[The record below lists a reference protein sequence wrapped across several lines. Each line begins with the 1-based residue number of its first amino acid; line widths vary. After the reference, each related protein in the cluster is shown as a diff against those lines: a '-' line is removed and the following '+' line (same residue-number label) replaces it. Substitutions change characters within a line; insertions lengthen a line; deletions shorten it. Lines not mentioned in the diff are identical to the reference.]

1 LRQHPCGWT
10 WLRLVSLDC
19 ATPGASLGAKFDTPR
34 PWNTLIPNLDEDA
47 STLEHGAASYDPD
60 IWSISI
66 LATDGG
72 ACGPGRRARSAPNSS
87 ATMRCCACCSC
98 AQRGPRQSGPVTDV
112 TGRASWRGR
121 ASRRKVFLPGIL
133 SVVELWRYQKPCTAM
148 ADASYCRAEPK
159 PCGDQAAAATG
170 PGARTPSFAARSGH
184 GL

>member
-1 LRQHPCGWT
+1 MGGRFRARSLAAKACRKKSRSTAGRSCVFKLRRRSIGQRLEALRGRGRAKKTSDRRTVSMHSLVVRRLRQHPCGWT

-72 ACGPGRRARSAPNSS
+72 ACGPGRRARSAPTPQLQCG
-87 ATMRCCACCSC
+87 AAH
-98 AQRGPRQSGPVTDV
+98 AVPV
-112 TGRASWRGR
+112 RS
-121 ASRRKVFLPGIL
+121 
-133 SVVELWRYQKPCTAM
+133 
-148 ADASYCRAEPK
+148 
-159 PCGDQAAAATG
+159 
-170 PGARTPSFAARSGH
+170 AARVH
-184 GL
+184 RVR

>member
-1 LRQHPCGWT
+1 LRDTWGKSRREIRYAPTMEHSHSEPRRRCIYTRTWGSFLRPGYLVHLHPRDRRWR
-10 WLRLVSLDC
+10 LRSRK
-19 ATPGASLGAKFDTPR
+19 A
-34 PWNTLIPNLDEDA
+34 
-47 STLEHGAASYDPD
+47 
-60 IWSISI
+60 
-66 LATDGG
+66 
-72 ACGPGRRARSAPNSS
+72 RAERSNSP